1 MILAAGKGTRLIGE
15 NAKVL
20 RKIAGKPMI
29 TYCVNNLLQAG
40 FASINLVIG
49 YKKDEVIKRTQGFVS
64 YSHQDKQLGT
74 GHALMIAL
82 DNIPKDIKNFI
93 VINGDD
99 SAFFEPETINKIYQE
114 HHDKKAV
121 VSFVSLIVDDP
132 TGLGRVVKDKN
143 GQLLGIVEE
152 KDASEQQRKINEVN
166 DGFYVFDK
174 KFVQEN
180 IEKIK
185 QSSNSGEYYIVD
197 LVKLALLEKKPV
209 HVHVL
214 EDRAEWH
221 GINTL
226 KQLEEGDRKMREKIK
241 SQMAEKL
248 RKKWINIKI
257 KK

>member
-1 MILAAGKGTRLIGE
+1 M
-15 NAKVL
+15 
-20 RKIAGKPMI
+20 
-29 TYCVNNLLQAG
+29 
-40 FASINLVIG
+40 
-49 YKKDEVIKRTQGFVS
+49 
-64 YSHQDKQLGT
+64 
-74 GHALMIAL
+74 
-82 DNIPKDIKNFI
+82 
-93 VINGDD
+93 INGDD

-221 GINTL
+221 CINTL